1 MQTSIQTLPTTKS
14 ARRAGLIVTA
24 LPVVFLLF
32 DGVMKLVQPAEVTE
46 AMARLGYPASLS
58 PVLGVL
64 LLACVAL
71 YVFPRT
77 AVLGAILLT
86 GYLGGAVTTHL
97 RIGDGLFT
105 LLFPVI
111 VGALIW
117 GGLLLRDSRLRALVP
132 LRG

>member
-1 MQTSIQTLPTTKS
+1 MQASIPTASNAKTTRLAGAITSGLP
-14 ARRAGLIVTA
+14 A
-24 LPVVFLLF
+24 LFLLF
-32 DGVMKLVQPAEVTE
+32 DGAMKLVQPAPVSE
-46 AMARLGYPASLS
+46 AMVRLGYPASLS
-58 PVLGVL
+58 PVLGVI
-64 LLACVAL
+64 LLACLGL
-71 YVFPRT
+71 YLFPRT

-111 VGALIW
+111 VGALVW
-117 GGLLLRDSRLRALVP
+117 GGLFLRDERLRALLP

>member
-1 MQTSIQTLPTTKS
+1 MQASIRTASRSKPMV
-14 ARRAGLIVTA
+14 RAGYVVSA
-24 LPVVFLLF
+24 LPVLFLLF
-32 DGVMKLVQPAEVTE
+32 DGIMKLVQPAPVTE
-46 AMARLGYPASLS
+46 AMLRLGYPASLS
-58 PVLGVL
+58 AGLGIL

-77 AVLGAILLT
+77 AVLGAVLLT

-111 VGALIW
+111 VGALVW
-117 GGLLLRDSRLRALVP
+117 GGLFLREPRLRALVP
-132 LRG
+132 LRD

>member
-1 MQTSIQTLPTTKS
+1 MQASIQPMSSAKTT
-14 ARRAGLIVTA
+14 RRAGMIVTA
-24 LPVVFLLF
+24 LPVLFLLF
-32 DGVMKLVQPAEVTE
+32 DGVMKLVQPAEVTD

-58 PVLGVL
+58 PALGVL
-64 LLACVAL
+64 LLACLAL

-111 VGALIW
+111 VGGLLW
-117 GGLLLRDSRLRALVP
+117 GGLFLRESRLRALLP

>member
-1 MQTSIQTLPTTKS
+1 MQASIRTVSSSKTMV
-14 ARRAGLIVTA
+14 RAGYVVSA
-24 LPVVFLLF
+24 LPVLFLLF
-32 DGVMKLVQPAEVTE
+32 DGIMKIAQPAEVTE
-46 AMARLGYPASLS
+46 AMERLGYPAGLS
-58 PVLGVL
+58 AGLGIL

-77 AVLGAILLT
+77 AVLGAVLLT

-111 VGALIW
+111 VGALVW
-117 GGLLLRDSRLRALVP
+117 GGLFLREPRLRALVP
-132 LRG
+132 LRD